1 MVIAFE
7 PVGNCVKISL
17 LCEARVLAFF
27 SDSTL
32 RKAMFLSSLFRS
44 ASVVI
49 WYCLTD
55 ESASAFNLLAISLRA
70 CFLSLIGFD
79 FIVRSDNSFTF
90 FSWELPN

>member
-1 MVIAFE
+1 MVAAFE

-32 RKAMFLSSLFRS
+32 RKAMFLSYLFRS
-44 ASVVI
+44 ASIVI

-55 ESASAFNLLAISLRA
+55 ESASTFDSLAISLRA
-70 CFLSLIGFD
+70 CFLNLIG
-79 FIVRSDNSFTF
+79 TC
-90 FSWELPN
+90 EK